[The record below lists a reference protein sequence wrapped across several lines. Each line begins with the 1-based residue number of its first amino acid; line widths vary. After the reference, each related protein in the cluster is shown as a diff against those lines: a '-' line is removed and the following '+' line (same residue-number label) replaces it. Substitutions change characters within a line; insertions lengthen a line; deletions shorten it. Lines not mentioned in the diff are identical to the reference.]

1 MASFSFGAGNAGKI
15 LRIPLYALGRAATLV
30 VPRTSD
36 VWVFGSAVG
45 FADGGLA
52 LQRFAA
58 DRGERTLWLTG
69 SAGEGAEA
77 RRLGIRSVAKHS
89 LRGFW
94 ATARAR
100 VIVIT
105 HGFGDVNRYAA
116 TGGVIV
122 QLWHGIPLKR
132 IGLDAAVTT
141 ASPLPFARGIA
152 PRVLGALYRRTQHRI
167 RVLPAASEL
176 VRGRLESAFGLDT
189 RRVPVTGEPRTDT
202 LSQGTA
208 GERRLAA
215 RARLGALLG
224 DASGVGGDAPV
235 VLYAPTWRDGAPD
248 PAPPNGVELAGLQT
262 LLAQTGALLL
272 VRSHHLGGGGGA
284 LEGPRVHG
292 FGSEVVA
299 DITPL
304 LPGIDALV
312 TDYSSLAFD
321 AALAGVPTLFHAP
334 DLAAYERSRGFYG
347 AYADVAGDDA
357 ASDWAT
363 ILAQLRALL
372 TDPSVRAERVRRGDA
387 LSARV
392 HAFRDGRNTERV
404 YRAIRQLVTFTE
416 RVS

>member
-1 MASFSFGAGNAGKI
+1 M
-15 LRIPLYALGRAATLV
+15 
-30 VPRTSD
+30 
-36 VWVFGSAVG
+36 
-45 FADGGLA
+45 
-52 LQRFAA
+52 
-58 DRGERTLWLTG
+58 
-69 SAGEGAEA
+69 
-77 RRLGIRSVAKHS
+77 
-89 LRGFW
+89 
-94 ATARAR
+94 
-100 VIVIT
+100 IVIT

-208 GERRLAA
+208 ADRRLAA
-215 RARLGALLG
+215 RARLGALLA
-224 DASGVGGDAPV
+224 DAPGVGGDTPV

-321 AALAGVPTLFHAP
+321 AALAGVLQHHPTGITRKPGVAVQTRFEDQGRRDARARSPIHHGHSVGWNDGAAGEDEGAP
-334 DLAAYERSRGFYG
+334 CRG
-347 AYADVAGDDA
+347 
-357 ASDWAT
+357 
-363 ILAQLRALL
+363 
-372 TDPSVRAERVRRGDA
+372 
-387 LSARV
+387 
-392 HAFRDGRNTERV
+392 
-404 YRAIRQLVTFTE
+404 
-416 RVS
+416 